1 MSDTESILPE
11 ILIDDTADE
20 YVETDDEPGTPS
32 PKTRPPANEIFYQDE
47 EPPEDEPAPPA
58 VEPTF
63 NYVKPAKPKR
73 HVSEKQRQHLATI
86 RTKALETRKANA
98 KAKRDLKL
106 KAQPTPAPTPAPAPA
121 PAPTPAPA
129 RFNDTDVDQLLDR
142 YKARRRV
149 KKAAAQQDEEVRRK
163 VQHVT
168 APPPQ
173 DDPWAECFL

>member
-73 HVSEKQRQHLATI
+73 QVSEKQRQHLATI

-98 KAKRDLKL
+98 KAKRGSKL
-106 KAQPTPAPTPAPAPA
+106 KAQPAPAPTPAPA

-129 RFNDTDVDQLLDR
+129 RFKDLGPVQLHDAAAYSHTESPNQVPVNCGLIVLSHSLSSLGVLDQL
-142 YKARRRV
+142 
-149 KKAAAQQDEEVRRK
+149 
-163 VQHVT
+163 T
-168 APPPQ
+168 P
-173 DDPWAECFL
+173 

>member
-63 NYVKPAKPKR
+63 TYVKPAKPKR
-73 HVSEKQRQHLATI
+73 QVSEKQRQHLATI

-98 KAKRDLKL
+98 KAKRESKL
-106 KAQPTPAPTPAPAPA
+106 KAQPAPAPTPAPA

-129 RFNDTDVDQLLDR
+129 MFNDTDVDQLLDR

>member
-32 PKTRPPANEIFYQDE
+32 PKTRPPANEIFYQE
-47 EPPEDEPAPPA
+47 EEPPA

-106 KAQPTPAPTPAPAPA
+106 KAQPTPAPCS
-121 PAPTPAPA
+121 
-129 RFNDTDVDQLLDR
+129 FG
-142 YKARRRV
+142 
-149 KKAAAQQDEEVRRK
+149 
-163 VQHVT
+163 
-168 APPPQ
+168 
-173 DDPWAECFL
+173 

>member
-73 HVSEKQRQHLATI
+73 QVSEKQRQHLATI

-98 KAKRDLKL
+98 KACLTNMTSTNATL
-106 KAQPTPAPTPAPAPA
+106 S
-121 PAPTPAPA
+121 
-129 RFNDTDVDQLLDR
+129 LL
-142 YKARRRV
+142 
-149 KKAAAQQDEEVRRK
+149 E
-163 VQHVT
+163 
-168 APPPQ
+168 
-173 DDPWAECFL
+173 

>member
-98 KAKRDLKL
+98 KAKRESKL
-106 KAQPTPAPTPAPAPA
+106 KAQPA

-129 RFNDTDVDQLLDR
+129 MFNDTDVDQLLDR

>member
-63 NYVKPAKPKR
+63 TYVKPAKPKR
-73 HVSEKQRQHLATI
+73 QVSEKQRQHLATI

-98 KAKRDLKL
+98 KAKRDAKAS
-106 KAQPTPAPTPAPAPA
+106 KAQPKPAPTPAPA

>member
-73 HVSEKQRQHLATI
+73 QVSEKQRQHLATI

-98 KAKRDLKL
+98 KAKRDAKAS
-106 KAQPTPAPTPAPAPA
+106 KAQPTPAPTPAPA

>member
-73 HVSEKQRQHLATI
+73 QVSEKQRQHLATI

-98 KAKRDLKL
+98 KAKRDAKAS
-106 KAQPTPAPTPAPAPA
+106 KAQPKPTPTPAPA

>member
-73 HVSEKQRQHLATI
+73 QVSEKQRQHLATI

-106 KAQPTPAPTPAPAPA
+106 KAQPKPAPT

>member
-32 PKTRPPANEIFYQDE
+32 PKTRPPANEIFYQ

-73 HVSEKQRQHLATI
+73 QVSEKQRQHLATI

-106 KAQPTPAPTPAPAPA
+106 KAQPKPTPTPAPAPA

>member
-32 PKTRPPANEIFYQDE
+32 PKTRPPANEIFYQ
-47 EPPEDEPAPPA
+47 EDEPAPPA

-63 NYVKPAKPKR
+63 TYVKPAKPKR
-73 HVSEKQRQHLATI
+73 QVSEKQRQHLATI

-98 KAKRDLKL
+98 KAKRESKL
-106 KAQPTPAPTPAPAPA
+106 KAQPAPAPTPAPA

-129 RFNDTDVDQLLDR
+129 MFNDTDVDQLLDR

>member
-106 KAQPTPAPTPAPAPA
+106 KAQPKPT

>member
-32 PKTRPPANEIFYQDE
+32 PKTRPPANEIFYQ
-47 EPPEDEPAPPA
+47 EDEPAPPA

-63 NYVKPAKPKR
+63 TYVKPAKPKR
-73 HVSEKQRQHLATI
+73 QVSEKQRQHLATI

-98 KAKRDLKL
+98 KAKRESKL
-106 KAQPTPAPTPAPAPA
+106 KAQPA

-129 RFNDTDVDQLLDR
+129 MFNDTDVDQLLDR

>member
-63 NYVKPAKPKR
+63 TYVKPAKPKR
-73 HVSEKQRQHLATI
+73 QALRSSGSTSPRSAPKPSRHARPMPRLA
-86 RTKALETRKANA
+86 
-98 KAKRDLKL
+98 
-106 KAQPTPAPTPAPAPA
+106 
-121 PAPTPAPA
+121 
-129 RFNDTDVDQLLDR
+129 
-142 YKARRRV
+142 
-149 KKAAAQQDEEVRRK
+149 
-163 VQHVT
+163 
-168 APPPQ
+168 
-173 DDPWAECFL
+173 

>member
-73 HVSEKQRQHLATI
+73 QVSEKQRQHLATI

-98 KAKRDLKL
+98 KAKRESKL
-106 KAQPTPAPTPAPAPA
+106 KAQPAPAPTPAPA

-129 RFNDTDVDQLLDR
+129 MFNDTDVDQLLDR

>member
-1 MSDTESILPE
+1 MSDTKSILPE

-63 NYVKPAKPKR
+63 TYVKPAKPKR
-73 HVSEKQRQHLATI
+73 QVSEKQRQHLATI

-98 KAKRDLKL
+98 KAKRESKL
-106 KAQPTPAPTPAPAPA
+106 KAQPAPAPTPAPA

>member
-63 NYVKPAKPKR
+63 NYVGCYFLFGHLLPP
-73 HVSEKQRQHLATI
+73 SEA
-86 RTKALETRKANA
+86 
-98 KAKRDLKL
+98 
-106 KAQPTPAPTPAPAPA
+106 
-121 PAPTPAPA
+121 
-129 RFNDTDVDQLLDR
+129 
-142 YKARRRV
+142 
-149 KKAAAQQDEEVRRK
+149 EVRRLIER
-163 VQHVT
+163 Q
-168 APPPQ
+168 PILWQ
-173 DDPWAECFL
+173 W